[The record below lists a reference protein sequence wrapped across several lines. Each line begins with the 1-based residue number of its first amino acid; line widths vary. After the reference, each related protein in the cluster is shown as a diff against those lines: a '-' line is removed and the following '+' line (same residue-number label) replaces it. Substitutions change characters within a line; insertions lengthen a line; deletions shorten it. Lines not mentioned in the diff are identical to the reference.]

1 VKRARCPQPYPFHVQ
16 ALRFHMADQILA
28 VHLSWVREVCP
39 IVHAM
44 PVPHAP
50 TWMRGLMDY
59 HGQVIPMVDGG
70 VLLGAAPIRD
80 RLGTRVLLLQG
91 RANADDP
98 LIAFGM
104 VVDRVD
110 GIMELRGSAWTP
122 RQGLPGMPFVS
133 EIRGESEGS
142 ILLLDPLGLAGMHRG
157 LLEGTATLPEARS
170 LPGVPS

>member
-1 VKRARCPQPYPFHVQ
+1 VQ
-16 ALRFHMADQILA
+16 VLRFHVADQTLA
-28 VHLSWVREVCP
+28 VDLAWVREVCP
-39 IVHAM
+39 IVLAT

-70 VLLGAAPIRD
+70 VLFGAAAIRD

-91 RANADDP
+91 RANPDDP

-110 GIMELRGSAWTP
+110 GIMELHGSAWTP
-122 RQGLPGMPFVS
+122 RQGLPGMPFVG

-142 ILLLDPLGLAGMHRG
+142 ILLLDPPGLAGMHRG
-157 LLEGTATLPEARS
+157 LLEGTATLPEKRS
-170 LPGVPS
+170 LPDVPS